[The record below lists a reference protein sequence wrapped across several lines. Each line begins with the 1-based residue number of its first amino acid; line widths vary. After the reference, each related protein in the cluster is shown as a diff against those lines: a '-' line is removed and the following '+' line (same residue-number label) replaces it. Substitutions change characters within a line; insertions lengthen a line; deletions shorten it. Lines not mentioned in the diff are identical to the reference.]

1 MADNLLDWFSEQNRV
16 SNLQKFAAQTYG
28 ADSPQ
33 VALAQ
38 GAPDQFAKFLSDQS
52 SKQAETGAI
61 QQYYNAGPTT
71 AQTNAQPLPDDS
83 QSGNLASQA
92 ISQAIMPP
100 PTALQRMTASM
111 ANLPPA
117 LQATAASQM
126 QFQNPSGDGT
136 QLSGPDLL
144 KTLPPAMAA
153 RIEGINS
160 GKQPLTAREQSS
172 AAFQPLINALMMVHP
187 DYDAADAQARQKAR
201 NDITSGPGSKKLQ
214 SISTAINTLQQADAA
229 SQKYG
234 DAFGSDWGGP
244 MIGLMNTGR
253 AMYHSASNDPAL
265 VTYNQLAKTAADE
278 TTNAVTTGGGTGA
291 DRETRYD
298 IFKAGQS
305 QAARHAAFVS
315 AIQELKA
322 RVEPI
327 AESYGNAMHTS
338 VSPIQLISPEAQGAY
353 TKITGEQA
361 PVTSVSGLTGDITP
375 APQSASAPAAS
386 PSSAPAD
393 SRGTVSK
400 SKYSKATI
408 LAGLKARGIPHK

>member
-1 MADNLLDWFSEQNRV
+1 MGLLQFIADQNRA
-16 SNLQKFAAQTYG
+16 SSARDSAARIYG
-28 ADSPQ
+28 PDSVQ
-33 VALAQ
+33 AALANSDPE
-38 GAPDQFAKFLSDQS
+38 GFSKFLAEQS

-61 QQYYNAGPTT
+61 QQYYGAGPTT
-71 AQTNAQPLPDDS
+71 AQTNAQPLQDDS

-111 ANLPPA
+111 ANLPPV

-126 QFQNPSGDGT
+126 QFQDPSGDGT

-144 KTLPPAMAA
+144 KNLPHAMAA
-153 RIEGINS
+153 RIESINS

-234 DAFGSDWGGP
+234 DSVGSDWGP
-244 MIGLMNTGR
+244 LSGLMNTGR
-253 AMYHSASNDPAL
+253 AMYHGASNDPAL

-375 APQSASAPAAS
+375 APQSASAPTAS
-386 PSSAPAD
+386 PVSAPTD
-393 SRGTVSK
+393 SRGTSRK
-400 SKYSKATI
+400 DAI
-408 LAGLKARGIPHK
+408 RAQLKARGLLK